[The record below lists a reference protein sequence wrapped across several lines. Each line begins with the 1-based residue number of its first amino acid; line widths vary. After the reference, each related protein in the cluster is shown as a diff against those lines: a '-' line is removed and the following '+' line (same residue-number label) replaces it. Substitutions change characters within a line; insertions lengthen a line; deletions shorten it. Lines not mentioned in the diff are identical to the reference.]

1 MLAMIGDEVKED
13 VVASVEVDV
22 KLYDELHSGPLIYR
36 IDRGV

>member
-22 KLYDELHSGPLIYR
+22 NFTMDCILDP
-36 IDRGV
+36 